1 MNATLPHIALLLN
14 KRDTIRDVPVIYLVE
29 PTEENIDF
37 IVKDAEELLYDYIF
51 FAFTKPI
58 SNSTME
64 NLASRLVK
72 CNAAERVMK
81 VYENYLS
88 FFCHT
93 PQLFTICSQPTYASL
108 AVNRGVESVLDFE
121 IKNIVNGLFSMFE
134 CTNYYPIIR
143 FRKGDISETIAYELN
158 SLFQEKSERD
168 EKINGYRQQPRQRKR
183 WMLLLFNRDID
194 WSIMLKH
201 SWTYL
206 PLIHDLIGIDTN
218 QIKVKEEGKEKSYD
232 LDFINDPILQ
242 EYAIKEIPELGENID
257 KKLQEWK
264 LKYDQMNNR
273 AQTQEVSEIF
283 SNLNSVLDS
292 LPKIKQE
299 REKIEAHSNICTS
312 IFDLVKQRDIDTFE
326 GIEDELITKK
336 HISGKT
342 KKEMDELMYTL
353 CNSKK
358 AGLDRLRLLWIY
370 ILATNPKKSEVRDS
384 IQKLSELFPETNY
397 DLALKIWGK
406 LNPSKDGEDDQDEN
420 QSSFSRLW
428 PSMLKVNVNSLIGNQ
443 ASDSVIAEIV
453 QQFYDWQGDHKE
465 FDSDSYIDTLTSR
478 ELEFNRAQQL
488 IFDSSSRLGLNS
500 NNTCNVVVYVAGGGS
515 YYEYQKIIELQDKI
529 GKQVIYGCDY
539 LYSPEAFVDEL
550 KNIYKE

>member
-1 MNATLPHIALLLN
+1 
-14 KRDTIRDVPVIYLVE
+14 
-29 PTEENIDF
+29 
-37 IVKDAEELLYDYIF
+37 
-51 FAFTKPI
+51 
-58 SNSTME
+58 
-64 NLASRLVK
+64 
-72 CNAAERVMK
+72 
-81 VYENYLS
+81 
-88 FFCHT
+88 
-93 PQLFTICSQPTYASL
+93 
-108 AVNRGVESVLDFE
+108 
-121 IKNIVNGLFSMFE
+121 
-134 CTNYYPIIR
+134 
-143 FRKGDISETIAYELN
+143 
-158 SLFQEKSERD
+158 
-168 EKINGYRQQPRQRKR
+168 
-183 WMLLLFNRDID
+183 MLLLFNRDID

-358 AGLDRLRLLWIY
+358 AGLDRLRLL
-370 ILATNPKKSEVRDS
+370 
-384 IQKLSELFPETNY
+384 
-397 DLALKIWGK
+397 
-406 LNPSKDGEDDQDEN
+406 
-420 QSSFSRLW
+420 
-428 PSMLKVNVNSLIGNQ
+428 
-443 ASDSVIAEIV
+443 
-453 QQFYDWQGDHKE
+453 
-465 FDSDSYIDTLTSR
+465 
-478 ELEFNRAQQL
+478 
-488 IFDSSSRLGLNS
+488 
-500 NNTCNVVVYVAGGGS
+500 
-515 YYEYQKIIELQDKI
+515 
-529 GKQVIYGCDY
+529 
-539 LYSPEAFVDEL
+539 
-550 KNIYKE
+550 